1 MLTPEFLDVLP
12 DTLIKLYAQAERDI
26 LMDMARRIGAYDY
39 WIPAAEHQKQMLKE
53 MGAAEEYIYQRLS
66 ELTGKSTEELK
77 ALFLMAANET
87 LTSDGEYYQ
96 AAGQEPETLDTSE
109 NLQKTLT
116 AGMKQTQNAFKNLT
130 RTTAK
135 EATGAFVKVLDRAWM
150 QISTGAFDYNTTI
163 RSAVKT
169 LAEKGIQT
177 ANYTSGKTTSVEAA
191 VRRAVLTGIN
201 QTSLK
206 MQDALADEMDSD
218 LVEVTAHSGAR
229 PDHAKW
235 QGGVYSRSGKSKKY
249 PDFRKSTGY
258 GTGSGLG
265 GWNCR
270 HNFFPFFE
278 GSSRKY
284 TEEQLKKLEEK
295 DIEYNGQKMT
305 RYEAS
310 QKQRYIERQIRRWK
324 RENAAM
330 QAAGLDTYESAAKI
344 KKWQAIQKD
353 FIKQTKLKRQYERER
368 VPGFDHKTAKQ
379 VELDA
384 EKYYTIWSKSIGSKD
399 SVETLDAYYDMKYN
413 KPEEYR
419 WLKGYSRAVEKGDIS
434 PLVGFTQ
441 YKNTAEEIQEKL
453 VGQTTA
459 NGITIEHF
467 TTHFI
472 DRVIGQAAGDY
483 KGKRRGV
490 MVEDALSALKF
501 PIQIGLEQERSDGK
515 RSIKFTGETCEITVN
530 PESQTLVQVNPKKG
544 R

>member
-1 MLTPEFLDVLP
+1 MLTPEFLDGLP

-53 MGAAEEYIYQRLS
+53 MGAAEEYIYQRLA

-77 ALFLMAANET
+77 TLFLLAANET
-87 LTSDGEYYQ
+87 LTSDGEYYR

-116 AGMKQTQNAFKNLT
+116 AGMRQTQNVFKNLT
-130 RTTAK
+130 RTTAR
-135 EATGAFVKVLDRAWM
+135 ESTGVFVKVLDRAWM
-150 QISTGAFDYNTTI
+150 QISTGAFDYNTAI

-177 ANYTSGKTTSVEAA
+177 ANYDSGKSTSIEAA

-218 LVEVTAHSGAR
+218 LIEVTAHSGAR
-229 PDHAKW
+229 PEHAKW
-235 QGGVYSRSGKSKKY
+235 QGKVYSRSGKSKKY

-270 HNFFPFFE
+270 HNFFPFSE
-278 GSSRKY
+278 GSPRKY
-284 TEEQLKKLEEK
+284 TEEQLKKLDEK

-344 KKWQAIQKD
+344 KKWQDIQKD

-368 VPGFDHKTAKQ
+368 VPGFDYKAAKQ
-379 VELDA
+379 VEQSVA
-384 EKYYTIWSKSIGSKD
+384 VYEKYR
-399 SVETLDAYYDMKYN
+399 YN
-413 KPEEYR
+413 KDGTIVITDDWSDQGKISIPKKYR
-419 WLKGYSRAVEKGDIS
+419 PYAVAQTKTTYRDGSVQLDRTLYDKDGIIIKQIHSGDHHRPDKHPYGENGEHAHS
-434 PLVGFTQ
+434 YQ
-441 YKNTAEEIQEKL
+441 WDSEEKL
-453 VGQTTA
+453 VDRSPRELTEEERIQ
-459 NGITIEHF
+459 H
-467 TTHFI
+467 I
-472 DRVIGQAAGDY
+472 DIIGGT
-483 KGKRRGV
+483 
-490 MVEDALSALKF
+490 
-501 PIQIGLEQERSDGK
+501 DG
-515 RSIKFTGETCEITVN
+515 
-530 PESQTLVQVNPKKG
+530 
-544 R
+544 

>member
-1 MLTPEFLDVLP
+1 MLTPEFLDGLP

-53 MGAAEEYIYQRLS
+53 MGAAEEYIYQRLA

-77 ALFLMAANET
+77 TLFLLAANET
-87 LTSDGEYYQ
+87 LTSDGESYR

-116 AGMKQTQNAFKNLT
+116 AGMRQTQNVFKNLT
-130 RTTAK
+130 RTTAR
-135 EATGAFVKVLDRAWM
+135 ESTGVFLKVLDRAWM
-150 QISTGAFDYNTTI
+150 QISTETFDYNAAI

-177 ANYTSGKTTSVEAA
+177 ANYDSGKSTSIEAA

-206 MQDALADEMDSD
+206 MQDTLADEMDSD
-218 LVEVTAHSGAR
+218 LIEVTAHSGAR
-229 PDHAKW
+229 PEHAKW
-235 QGGVYSRSGKSKKY
+235 QGKVYSRSGKSKKY

-258 GTGSGLG
+258 GTGAGLG

-278 GSSRKY
+278 GSPRKY
-284 TEEQLKKLEEK
+284 SEKQLKKLEEK

-305 RYEAS
+305 KYEVS

-344 KKWQAIQKD
+344 KKWQDIQKD

-368 VPGFDHKTAKQ
+368 VPGFDYKAAKQ
-379 VELDA
+379 VERDIDA
-384 EKYYTIWSKSIGSKD
+384 QKKIEKQKQERYNKKKEEAIQLIKSDTTSKSINRGHQNKHIKD
-399 SVETLDAYYDMKYN
+399 SDGYIEGRSYIFGTL
-413 KPEEYR
+413 
-419 WLKGYSRAVEKGDIS
+419 
-434 PLVGFTQ
+434 
-441 YKNTAEEIQEKL
+441 
-453 VGQTTA
+453 
-459 NGITIEHF
+459 
-467 TTHFI
+467 
-472 DRVIGQAAGDY
+472 
-483 KGKRRGV
+483 
-490 MVEDALSALKF
+490 EDA
-501 PIQIGLEQERSDGK
+501 QELVDRYHG
-515 RSIKFTGETCEITVN
+515 TGEVKLTASIEWTHKEFVVADEPIGVWIDNTTGK
-530 PESQTLVQVNPKKG
+530 EYETRRFSIHYGKKG
-544 R
+544 THIVPAKEVEEE